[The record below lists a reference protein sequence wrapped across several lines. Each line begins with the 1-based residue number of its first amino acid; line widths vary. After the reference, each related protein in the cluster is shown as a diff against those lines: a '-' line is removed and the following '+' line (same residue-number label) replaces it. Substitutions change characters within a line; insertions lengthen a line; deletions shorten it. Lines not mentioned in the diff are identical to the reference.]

1 MINTIDSFTHAQ
13 TGQLCLPYAG
23 CCARLAPGAGFTV
36 RIILSI
42 CLIKNFTADGGILH
56 AQVSAV
62 LQRGACCV
70 VWHSD
75 HETSYR
81 CGEHVDHLS
90 LSAMLPRQALTISC
104 WGINM

>member
-42 CLIKNFTADGGILH
+42 CLIKNFTSI
-56 AQVSAV
+56 
-62 LQRGACCV
+62 
-70 VWHSD
+70 HS
-75 HETSYR
+75 
-81 CGEHVDHLS
+81 
-90 LSAMLPRQALTISC
+90 
-104 WGINM
+104 